1 MISSNNVTEAYDSSW
16 VDVENMVGTEI
27 SPADPDRAII
37 EPWAEAVDG
46 RILDVGSGTGRWTG
60 HLAELGH
67 SVEGL
72 EPAERLINLARTRWP
87 SVVFHHGSIDELAD
101 FAHRWDGILAWYSLI
116 HMGPV
121 ELPQALA
128 TLRPVL
134 QDGGALLM
142 SFFTGPQLVAF
153 DHPIATAYRWPMAD
167 LVQALRQAGFHVV
180 EQRSNQQTPHAYIS
194 AFATTS

>member
-67 SVEGL
+67 SIEGL

-87 SVVFHHGSIDELAD
+87 SVVFDHGSIDELAG
-101 FAHRWDGILAWYSLI
+101 FGHRWDGILAWYSLI
-116 HMGPV
+116 HMGPE

-128 TLRPVL
+128 TLRSVL

-142 SFFTGPQLVAF
+142 SFFTGPRLEAF
-153 DHPIATAYRWPMAD
+153 DHPIAPAYRWPMAD
-167 LVQALRQAGFHVV
+167 LVQALRHAEFDVV
-180 EQRSNQQTPHAYIS
+180 EQRSSPQTPHAYIS
-194 AFATTS
+194 ACATTS